1 MPSFVAVSMVVV
13 EIHFFCGHRYCCS
26 GDINVLIYH
35 MISQDNV
42 IKGWSNT
49 IGSVPSVVAIGTMIV
64 EI

>member
-1 MPSFVAVSMVVV
+1 MPSFVAVSMVMV
-13 EIHFFCGHRYCCS
+13 EIQFFCGHKDCCS

-42 IKGWSNT
+42 IKGWSNI
-49 IGSVPSVVAIGTMIV
+49 IGSVPSLVAIGTMVV